1 MIAAAGVAAALR
13 AIAPPG
19 VVTGCRAIEAADEAL
34 LHDDERAVINTAVA
48 KRRREF
54 ATGRALL
61 HELTGDPTPIGV
73 DPGRRPVLPAGV
85 IGSLAHDDRYAVAA
99 ITRDA
104 AITAIGV
111 DIEPSTPLSPELAA
125 VILRPDEHTI
135 DAHLA
140 FSLKEAVYK
149 AWSALDGGMLD
160 HHQVLL
166 AVEGDRFGAQ
176 VLGAGRRFAG
186 RFITVGD
193 RTLALVV
200 VVAGQPG

>member
-1 MIAAAGVAAALR
+1 MIAAGIAAALR

-19 VVTGCRAIEAADEAL
+19 VVTGCRAIDASDEAL
-34 LHDDERAVINTAVA
+34 LHDDERAAINTAVA

-61 HELTGDPTPIGV
+61 HEITGDPTSVGV
-73 DPGRRPVLPAGV
+73 DPGRRPMLPAGV
-85 IGSLAHDDRYAVAA
+85 VGSLAHDDTYAVAA

-104 AITAIGV
+104 AITALGV
-111 DIEPSTPLSPELAA
+111 DIEPSTPLSAELAA
-125 VILRPDEHTI
+125 VILRPDEGTI

-140 FSLKEAVYK
+140 FTLKEAVYK
-149 AWSALDGGMLD
+149 AWSALGGGMLD

-166 AVEGDRFGAQ
+166 VLEGDRFRAQ
-176 VLGAGRRFAG
+176 VLDDAGHFAG
-186 RFITVGD
+186 RFTTVGD
-193 RTLALVV
+193 RILALVV